1 MATNAAR
8 SGRAR
13 VLHEARQFFLT
24 RGYAEVSMQQIAD
37 AAGMTKAALYYHFR
51 DKDDLFEQVVIA
63 EMARQ
68 RHSIE
73 ELIETH
79 HGSIE
84 ELVSRLAHH
93 YISELMPDVIRL
105 MSDYQKHVPEAR
117 HDDVHCEL
125 ENFITIFNR
134 LFERAAKNGEIGNI
148 PPRLAASIFFHTL
161 LGVIHQSFDPD
172 TATEPLDPDYAAC
185 IVTSV
190 FLRGITAN
198 IPRHTPSANVIA
210 PDLASATIND

>member
-1 MATNAAR
+1 MATNAAL

-13 VLHEARQFFLT
+13 VLREAREFFLKY
-24 RGYAEVSMQQIAD
+24 GYADVSMQQIAD

-51 DKDDLFEQVVIA
+51 DKDDLFGQVIIE
-63 EMARQ
+63 EMVRQ
-68 RHSIE
+68 RRSVE
-73 ELIETH
+73 ALIENTP
-79 HGSIE
+79 GPID
-84 ELVSRLAHH
+84 ELVDRLAHH

-105 MSDYQKHVPEAR
+105 MSDYQQHVPESR
-117 HDDVHCEL
+117 HDDVHREL
-125 ENFITIFNR
+125 EMFITIFNR

-172 TATEPLDPDYAAC
+172 AVTEPLDPDYAAS

-190 FLRGITAN
+190 FLRGITTN
-198 IPRHTPSANVIA
+198 IPCDPTPATVIA
-210 PDLASATIND
+210 SDLASATIND